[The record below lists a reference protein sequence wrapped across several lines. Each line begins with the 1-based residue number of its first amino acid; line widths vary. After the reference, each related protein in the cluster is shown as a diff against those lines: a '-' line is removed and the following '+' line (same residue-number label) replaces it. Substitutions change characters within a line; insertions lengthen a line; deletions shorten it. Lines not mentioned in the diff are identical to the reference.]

1 MIQPLLFEQKINVI
15 GFQVLCN
22 KIFSNFHSEKVS
34 NIESEVKRL
43 REILQLKENDVE
55 ALRRKTRLM
64 EMSQEERFQEEK
76 SKIVQILE
84 AGFAQRER
92 LSLEKREED
101 LNKKFENSISEQKLK
116 WEKEKVKALD
126 TLKEEQKAEFK
137 DKLSELD
144 KAQKVNIETM
154 IQRATEELKKKFDED
169 RESALKQQKQ
179 DLTNKAKM
187 QLDGLR
193 TRYKMMQTA
202 GALERSPS
210 CSESDMSI
218 EVCICVLLRFFL

>member
-1 MIQPLLFEQKINVI
+1 
-15 GFQVLCN
+15 
-22 KIFSNFHSEKVS
+22 
-34 NIESEVKRL
+34 
-43 REILQLKENDVE
+43 
-55 ALRRKTRLM
+55 
-64 EMSQEERFQEEK
+64 MSQEERFQEEK

-218 EVCICVLLRFFL
+218 EVCI